1 MEEGPDHITMMKVA
15 FLLGLLAFVA
25 GRSSEEYDYSS
36 EEYGSSEVSYGI
48 FIGVSIVEYKKNLKS
63 M

>member
-1 MEEGPDHITMMKVA
+1 MMKVA

-48 FIGVSIVEYKKNLKS
+48 FIGVSIVEYKTNLKS